1 MNAGPGLAPDA
12 AIVLGLASTAMPF
25 ARSPDAEAERWLRIL
40 RLHGK
45 AGAVLSAIGVSEAPL
60 DTPTAGGA
68 GEPAVGAGEAAVG
81 AGEASAGAGEAG
93 GAGERGGGAP
103 GGEGD
108 AVARVTEHA
117 SRIAGQRGSDAIGT
131 TDVLFAVMEVY
142 GADFDRVLQ
151 AHGANRDEVVRRLG
165 VEQPEPPSADPPP
178 PQA

>member
-68 GEPAVGAGEAAVG
+68 GEPA
-81 AGEASAGAGEAG
+81 AGAGEAG

-165 VEQPEPPSADPPP
+165 VEQPEPPSAGPPP